1 MGFSTVFQ
9 EFFLNCTS
17 VIVHC
22 RARQLSDLGC
32 FPWKKRKKKIEWNW
46 RLQKGP
52 TKSHFF
58 ASRFHSHDTSG
69 TKKNPKVARDGHKIA
84 ENRNKFWRDNTFNGT
99 NISTEKI
106 LHNGKNPLPKL
117 ISGLSVIAGAS
128 DFPWLLWARHLE
140 IEQKQ
145 LPSCLIHLY

>member
-1 MGFSTVFQ
+1 MPKIKNLQTLEINGFLNGFSRVF
-9 EFFLNCTS
+9 FNCTS

-46 RLQKGP
+46 RLLKGP

-69 TKKNPKVARDGHKIA
+69 TKKNPKVARDGHKID
-84 ENRNKFWRDNTFNGT
+84 ENRTINFGGTILSMERTF
-99 NISTEKI
+99 
-106 LHNGKNPLPKL
+106 
-117 ISGLSVIAGAS
+117 
-128 DFPWLLWARHLE
+128 
-140 IEQKQ
+140 Q
-145 LPSCLIHLY
+145 LKKYYIMERTLCQN

>member
-1 MGFSTVFQ
+1 MYIALDIKIFLEIFFLNIKRVLISRYQVNAKHKKIYKHLKLMGFSTVFQ

-22 RARQLSDLGC
+22 RARQLSYLGC
-32 FPWKKRKKKIEWNW
+32 FPWKKRKKKIEWSW

-69 TKKNPKVARDGHKIA
+69 TKKNLKVARDGHKIA
-84 ENRNKFWRDNTFNGT
+84 ENRNKILAGQYFQWNEHFNWK
-99 NISTEKI
+99 NIT
-106 LHNGKNPLPKL
+106 
-117 ISGLSVIAGAS
+117 
-128 DFPWLLWARHLE
+128 
-140 IEQKQ
+140 
-145 LPSCLIHLY
+145 